1 MHESTL
7 SRWSSNITKFL
18 GYVAAVGIFSLM
30 ALVFTSVFFRY
41 VLNRPIL
48 ATEDMMA
55 ILLGITIFT
64 AVPQVTLNRSHIS
77 VELFVAPFRKFPR
90 LDRLRKLLIDLGV
103 VCMSAYMGY
112 LMLLQASRQFDR
124 ETESFVME
132 WPLWPATAVF
142 SVLIFLGGIL
152 FAIRGWRDKGKGDS
166 NEGLD
171 L

>member
-1 MHESTL
+1 
-7 SRWSSNITKFL
+7 
-18 GYVAAVGIFSLM
+18 M
-30 ALVFTSVFFRY
+30 ALVFISVFFRY
-41 VLNRPIL
+41 VLNQPIL

-55 ILLGITIFT
+55 ILLGVTIFT

-77 VELFVAPFRKFPR
+77 VELFVAPFRKFPK
-90 LDRLRKLLIDLGV
+90 LDLLRKVLIDIGV
-103 VCMSAYMGY
+103 ICMSVYMGY
-112 LMLLQASRQFDR
+112 LMLLQATRQFDR

-142 SVLIFLGGIL
+142 AVLIFIGAIL
-152 FAIRGWRDKGKGDS
+152 FSVRAWRDKGRGGS